1 MSSACGPTMSLDRS
15 IKVVGMNRSEK
26 SLSPSLLGAK
36 EMEKGQPGWKTGV
49 LEATKD
55 DDLQGISSVRC
66 C

>member
-26 SLSPSLLGAK
+26 SLGPSLLGAK
-36 EMEKGQPGWKTGV
+36 EMDKGQPGWKTGI
-49 LEATKD
+49 LED
-55 DDLQGISSVRC
+55 DDLQGISLVRC